1 MARRNIQVFNM
12 SFLDLMTDALG
23 AVMILFLITPKGQS
37 FRGLV
42 EGKAPQGV
50 VRFDTVAKKLWGDI
64 AWGNVDSLR
73 HKKGDTMA
81 IVIGSFEQM
90 PSAKTEEHTPKPSE
104 SDGNNAYIASDE
116 MKIKKKDY
124 EAALKGS
131 GAKIPDNMQ
140 LLPKTVSILADYQ
153 VAVDKAKFAK
163 MKEIDADEEVVK
175 KGTRSVT
182 TGGGGTEKNGKM
194 LCIGEASFQIA
205 WDDSNDNLDIF
216 VKNNAGGEVFFNRRS
231 HPNVGKMVNL
241 TSIFGQG
248 FNIRNTEVVSQ
259 AKIIPGSYTISAA
272 VYKSSKPSVRL
283 FATVATKEKGRGFA
297 GIDVP
302 ADKQQHVIGRV
313 TIDAAGNIQ

>member
-1 MARRNIQVFNM
+1 M

-90 PSAKTEEHTPKPSE
+90 PSAKTEEHTPRPSE

-116 MKIKKKDY
+116 MKIKKRDY

-163 MKEIDADEEVVK
+163 MKEINADEEVVK
-175 KGTRSVT
+175 KGTRSVVP
-182 TGGGGTEKNGKM
+182 TGGSGTNKDGKM
-194 LCIGEASFQIA
+194 LCIGDAAFQIA
-205 WDDSNDNLDIF
+205 WDDNSDNLDIF
-216 VKNNAGGEVFFNRRS
+216 VKNNAGGEVSFKRRS

-241 TSIFGQG
+241 TSIFGTG
-248 FNIRNTEVVSQ
+248 FNIKNTEVVSQ

-272 VYKSSKPSVRL
+272 VYKSSKPSVTL
-283 FATVATKEKGRGFA
+283 YATVATKKEGKGLR

-302 ADKQQHVIGRV
+302 ADKQPHIIGQI

>member
-1 MARRNIQVFNM
+1 M

-81 IVIGSFEQM
+81 IVVGSFERM
-90 PSAKTEEHTPKPSE
+90 PSLKMEEHTPTPST

-116 MKIKKKDY
+116 MKIKKKDW
-124 EAALKGS
+124 EGAFRNS
-131 GAKIPDNMQ
+131 GVKIPDNMQ
-140 LLPKTVSILADYQ
+140 LVPKTANILADYQ
-153 VAVDKAKFAK
+153 VAVDKAKLAK
-163 MKEIDADEEVVK
+163 MKEVNADEEIVK
-175 KGTRSVT
+175 KSSRSVT
-182 TGGGGTEKNGKM
+182 SGGGGTEKNGKM
-194 LCIGEASFQIA
+194 MCIGDAAFQIA
-205 WDDSNDNLDIF
+205 WDDNSDNLDIF
-216 VKNNAGGEVFFNRRS
+216 VKNNAGGEVSFKRRS

-241 TSIFGQG
+241 TSIFGMG

-272 VYKSSKPSVRL
+272 VYKSSKPSVTL
-283 FATVATKEKGRGFA
+283 YATVATKKEGKGLR

-302 ADKQQHVIGRV
+302 TDKQPHVIGQI

>member
-73 HKKGDTMA
+73 HKKGDTLA
-81 IVIGSFEQM
+81 IVVGSFERM
-90 PSAKTEEHTPKPSE
+90 PLPKMEEHTT

-124 EAALKGS
+124 EAAFKNS
-131 GAKIPDNMQ
+131 GVKIPDNMQ
-140 LLPKTVSILADYQ
+140 LVPKTANILADYQ
-153 VAVDKAKFAK
+153 VAVDKAKLAK
-163 MKEIDADEEVVK
+163 MKEVNADEEVVK
-175 KGTRSVT
+175 KSTRSYG
-182 TGGGGTEKNGKM
+182 GGGGTEKNGKM
-194 LCIGEASFQIA
+194 LCIGDAAFQIA
-205 WDDSNDNLDIF
+205 WDDNSDNLDIF
-216 VKNNAGGEVFFNRRS
+216 VKNNAGGEVSFKRRS

-248 FNIRNTEVVSQ
+248 FNIKNTEVVSQ

-272 VYKSSKPSVRL
+272 VYKSAKPSVTL
-283 FATVATKEKGRGFA
+283 FATVATKKTGRGFA
-297 GIDVP
+297 GVEVP
-302 ADKQQHVIGRV
+302 ADKQPHIIGQI